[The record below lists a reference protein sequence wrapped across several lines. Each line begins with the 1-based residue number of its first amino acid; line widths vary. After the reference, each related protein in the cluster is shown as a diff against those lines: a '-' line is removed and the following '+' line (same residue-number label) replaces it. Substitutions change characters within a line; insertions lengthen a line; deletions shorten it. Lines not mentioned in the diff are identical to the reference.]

1 MDESETVR
9 IRELDLNTIPPNVD
23 NMDKPEQGGVKLA
36 FIGKPGTGKSTL
48 IESVLYS
55 KKHIFPMGIAMS
67 GTEDSNGFY
76 GQFFPPAF
84 VYPDSVLN
92 EGKVEEFIKRQ
103 KLAKKHLKNPW
114 GVLIIDDLTD
124 DPKVFNRPLFHGI
137 FKNGRHWKMMFI
149 LSLQYCMDIRPAIRN
164 AIDGTFILRETNLK
178 SRKSLWENFAG
189 CIPDFNTFCD
199 IMDGITGDRTA
210 LFINN
215 MIDTGDWKDR
225 IFYYNA
231 DWYMSDPSK
240 TKGFKFGCQD
250 YWDFNKERF
259 NPASVDTM

>member
-1 MDESETVR
+1 MAET
-9 IRELDLNTIPPNVD
+9 IHIKELDLNTIPPNID
-23 NMDKPEQGGVKLA
+23 NMYEEAQGGTKLV

-55 KKHIFPMGIAMS
+55 KKHIFPMAVAMS

-76 GQFFPPAF
+76 GKILPQTF
-84 VYPDSVLN
+84 VYNELN
-92 EGKVEEFIKRQ
+92 EAKIEDFTKRQ

-137 FKNGRHWKMMFI
+137 FKNGRHWKVMFI

-178 SRKSLWENFAG
+178 SRKALWENFAG

-199 IMDGITGDRTA
+199 IMDGVTGDRTA

-215 MIDTGDWKDR
+215 MIDTGNWVDR

-231 DWYMSDPSK
+231 DWYMADPAKSRN
-240 TKGFKFGCQD
+240 FKFGCQD
-250 YWDFNKERF
+250 IWDFHSARF
-259 NPASVDTM
+259 NPESVESI